1 MADDFSEYFRLLSD
15 LGNPVYYSL
24 FLTITISVL
33 IFLFFKYVLF
43 PLRKK
48 HIVEKKELEL
58 KNVRLMALFA
68 ELDPNPLIRVNADGI
83 VIHINDA
90 AKNLGKDAPIVGEK
104 INKIIPSINFPIDDC
119 IKKDQPVVFTETI
132 NNKFYSILFRGIA
145 YLNIAQ
151 IYFDDLTERKQFEE
165 ELQSP
170 KVKLRELSEHLRNTL
185 EDERQ
190 RIARELHDGVG
201 QNLHL
206 IRLKLK
212 TIEESQSKDFSE
224 KDYATLFN
232 SIESSINELKEI
244 IYNLKPKNLDE
255 IGLGPSLRI
264 LTKRISD
271 ETGIK
276 GSIDIYGSE
285 ERLNKRLE
293 LTLYRLTQEALSNI
307 VKHSMAKEFNIQ
319 VMNNKEIIKL
329 LISDDGIGFDP
340 ADTNSKSNSSG
351 FGLLNMQERIS
362 TYNGKLKIDS
372 SQGNGT
378 VIITEIPKE
387 ETINE

>member
-1 MADDFSEYFRLLSD
+1 MADDLREYLKLIFD
-15 LGNPVYYSL
+15 LGNPVYYSVL
-24 FLTITISVL
+24 LTVTISVL
-33 IFLFFKYVLF
+33 IFIFYRYVIA

-48 HIVEKKELEL
+48 HLLEKKELEL
-58 KNVRLMALFA
+58 KNIKLMALFA
-68 ELDPNPLIRVNADGI
+68 ELDPNPLLRINSDGI
-83 VIHINDA
+83 VIHLNDA
-90 AKNLGKDAPIVGEK
+90 AKNLRESIPIEGER
-104 INKIIPSINFPIDDC
+104 IDKIIPSINFSIIDS
-119 IKKDQPVVFTETI
+119 IKKDQSVELTETI
-132 NNKFYSILFRGIA
+132 NNRFYSILFRGIA

-165 ELQSP
+165 ELQTS
-170 KVKLRELSEHLRNTL
+170 KAKLRELSEHLRDTL

-212 TIEESQSKDFSE
+212 TIEESQKDFSG
-224 KDYATLFN
+224 KDYETLFN

-244 IYNLKPKNLDE
+244 IYNLKPKNLEE
-255 IGLGPSLRI
+255 IGLGPSLRM

-276 GSIDIYGSE
+276 GTIDIYGSE
-285 ERLNKRLE
+285 KRLSKKLE

-307 VKHSMAKEFNIQ
+307 VKHSRAKEFNIQ
-319 VMNNKEIIKL
+319 MMNNRDIIKL
-329 LISDDGIGFDP
+329 LISDDGVGFDP
-340 ADTNSKSNSSG
+340 TNIKRKSNSSG
-351 FGLLNMQERIS
+351 FGLLNMQERIG
-362 TYNGKLKIDS
+362 TYKGKLKIDS
-372 SQGNGT
+372 SDGSGT

-387 ETINE
+387 EFVNG

>member
-24 FLTITISVL
+24 FLTITIFVL

-119 IKKDQPVVFTETI
+119 IKSDHSIVLTETI
-132 NNKFYSILFRGIA
+132 NDKFYSIIFRGIS

-165 ELQSP
+165 ELQSS

-232 SIESSINELKEI
+232 SIESSITELKEI

>member
-1 MADDFSEYFRLLSD
+1 MADDFREYLRLIFDLS
-15 LGNPVYYSL
+15 NPVYYSVL
-24 FLTITISVL
+24 LTLTISVL
-33 IFLFFKYVLF
+33 IFIFYRYIIA

-48 HIVEKKELEL
+48 HLLEKKELEL
-58 KNVRLMALFA
+58 KNIKLMALFA
-68 ELDPNPLIRVNADGI
+68 ELDPNPLLRINSDGI
-83 VIHINDA
+83 VIHLNDA
-90 AKNLGKDAPIVGEK
+90 AKNLRESTTIEGER
-104 INKIIPSINFPIDDC
+104 IDKIIPSINFSIIDS
-119 IKKDQPVVFTETI
+119 IKRDQSVELTETI
-132 NNKFYSILFRGIA
+132 NNRFYSILFRGIA

-165 ELQSP
+165 ELQSS
-170 KVKLRELSEHLRNTL
+170 KAKLRKLSEHLRDTL

-212 TIEESQSKDFSE
+212 TLEESQKDFSD
-224 KDYATLFN
+224 KDYETLFN

-244 IYNLKPKNLDE
+244 IYNLKPKNLEE
-255 IGLGPSLRI
+255 IGLGPSLKM

-276 GSIDIYGSE
+276 GTIDIYGPE
-285 ERLNKRLE
+285 ERLSKKLE

-307 VKHSMAKEFNIQ
+307 VKHSRAKEFNIQ
-319 VMNNKEIIKL
+319 MMNNKDIIKL
-329 LISDDGIGFDP
+329 LISDDGVGFDP
-340 ADTNSKSNSSG
+340 TNIKKKSNSSG
-351 FGLLNMQERIS
+351 FGLLNMQERIG
-362 TYNGKLKIDS
+362 TYKGRLKIDS
-372 SQGNGT
+372 SDGSGT

-387 ETINE
+387 ELVNG

>member
-119 IKKDQPVVFTETI
+119 IKSDQSIVLTETI
-132 NNKFYSILFRGIA
+132 NDKFYSIIFRGIS

-165 ELQSP
+165 ELQSS

-212 TIEESQSKDFSE
+212 TIEESQANGFSE